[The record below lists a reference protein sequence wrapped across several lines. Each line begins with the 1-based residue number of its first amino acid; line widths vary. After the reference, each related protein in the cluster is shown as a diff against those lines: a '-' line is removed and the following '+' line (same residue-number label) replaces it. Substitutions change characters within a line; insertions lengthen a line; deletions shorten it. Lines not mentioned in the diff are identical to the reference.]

1 MQPRD
6 VEKGSV
12 ANTPKPGAILVI
24 SDSFHELPEAVTLLR
39 DSYHSVGYI
48 HALKKFQ
55 DITAGETSIS
65 VPEAEA
71 IVMGRVMTVDEAA
84 LALAPK
90 LRVIALHTSG
100 SDNVDMAAATKR
112 GILVTNVK
120 GINAEQCADFAMGLM
135 LSTVRQIVRGDKAIR
150 QGKWASETL
159 SSHDVVGATLG
170 MIGLGKIGKAVVK
183 RAFGFDMKMLAYT
196 RTPDQAFAEHYG
208 VTYTSLEHLLTT
220 SDIICLTASLTPETY
235 HMIGEREFN
244 LMKKTAFFIN
254 IARGELVDEPAL
266 YNALKNNQIAGAGLD
281 VYEEEPLYKSLLFDL
296 GNVVLTPHQ
305 AGLTISGKVGAAVRA
320 ARNALQVL
328 SGEIPKD
335 AINPEA
341 AEKWGANV

>member
-1 MQPRD
+1 MQPPD
-6 VEKGSV
+6 VEKSSMN
-12 ANTPKPGAILVI
+12 ALPPGKILVI
-24 SDSFHELPEAVTLLR
+24 SDSFHELPEAVALLR
-39 DSYHSVGYI
+39 DSPHRVGYI
-48 HALKKFQ
+48 HALKKFRN
-55 DITAGETSIS
+55 ITPDETPVS
-65 VPEAEA
+65 VAEAEA

-84 LALAPK
+84 LDLAPK

-100 SDNVDMAAATKR
+100 SDNVDLAAATKR

-150 QGKWASETL
+150 EGKWASETL

-170 MIGLGKIGKAVVK
+170 MIGLGQIGKAVVK
-183 RAFGFDMKMLAYT
+183 RAFGFDMNILAYT
-196 RTPDQAFAEHYG
+196 RTPDQTFAERYG
-208 VTYTSLEHLLTT
+208 ITHTSLEHLLKT

-235 HMIGEREFN
+235 HMIAEKEFN

-254 IARGELVDEPAL
+254 IARGELVDETAL
-266 YNALKNNQIAGAGLD
+266 YNTLKNERIAGAGLD
-281 VYEEEPLYKSLLFDL
+281 VFEEEPLFKSPLFDL
-296 GNVVLTPHQ
+296 ENVVLTPHQ
-305 AGLTISGKVGAAVRA
+305 AGLTISGKTGAALRA

-328 SGEIPKD
+328 AGETPKD

-341 AEKWGANV
+341 AEVRKVQG

>member
-1 MQPRD
+1 MQPLD
-6 VEKGSV
+6 VKKGSV
-12 ANTPKPGAILVI
+12 ANTPKPGVILVI
-24 SDSFHELPEAVTLLR
+24 SDSFHELPEAVALLR
-39 DSYHSVGYI
+39 DSYHNVGYI
-48 HALKKFQ
+48 YALKKFQ
-55 DITAGETSIS
+55 DIRAGETSIS

-71 IVMGRVMTVDEAA
+71 IIMGRVMTVDEAA
-84 LALAPK
+84 LDLAPR

-100 SDNVDMAAATKR
+100 SDNVNVAAATKR

-170 MIGLGKIGKAVVK
+170 MIGLGQIGKAVVK

-196 RTPDQAFAEHYG
+196 RTPDQAFAERYG
-208 VTYTSLEHLLTT
+208 VTYTSLEHLLKT
-220 SDIICLTASLTPETY
+220 SDVICLTASLTPETY
-235 HMIGEREFN
+235 HMIGEAQFN

-254 IARGELVDEPAL
+254 IARGELVDETAL
-266 YNALKNNQIAGAGLD
+266 YNALKNNRIAGAGLD
-281 VYEEEPLYKSLLFDL
+281 VFEEEPLYKSPLFDL